1 MKKKQKTK
9 PETKQNKK
17 THTQNRETSLKTASW
32 LIGFQSLDIGHL
44 KQQRRRRLRKRHL
57 KSECALLQAF
67 SSLFHL
73 V

>member
-1 MKKKQKTK
+1 MKKKTKQNQKK
-9 PETKQNKK
+9 KQNKK
-17 THTQNRETSLKTASW
+17 AHTQNRETSLKTASW

-67 SSLFHL
+67 SSLFHP

>member
-1 MKKKQKTK
+1 MKKKK
-9 PETKQNKK
+9 TKQNQKQNKTKK
-17 THTQNRETSLKTASW
+17 HTQNRETSLKTASW

-57 KSECALLQAF
+57 KSEVALLQTL
-67 SSLFHL
+67 SRLFYL